1 MVREP
6 SKTKKKDEPN
16 RKVVVDG
23 VEEGSWSATGSVVQI
38 HSTKETNRKAIIG
51 SKRVL
56 TYKSARSASSSLKI
70 VHAENEGK
78 NIALLDELEEHP
90 LLVLHPYVRS
100 NGSLDV
106 F

>member
-1 MVREP
+1 MNALEKYKGYGEDRWYFFMVREP

-56 TYKSARSASSSLKI
+56 TYKSARSA
-70 VHAENEGK
+70 ENDMWSMHEYVLAGK
-78 NIALLDELEEHP
+78 SQ
-90 LLVLHPYVRS
+90 VL
-100 NGSLDV
+100 
-106 F
+106 

>member
-1 MVREP
+1 MIF
-6 SKTKKKDEPN
+6 K
-16 RKVVVDG
+16 
-23 VEEGSWSATGSVVQI
+23 ATF
-38 HSTKETNRKAIIG
+38 
-51 SKRVL
+51 L
-56 TYKSARSASSSLKI
+56 YKFFAKHVPSSSLKI

-78 NIALLDELEEHP
+78 NTALLNELEEHP